1 MPNLDEIIQ
10 QRLKGGKL
18 PNPQTGPDA
27 VAKSTDQMKA
37 IKEVKDVAEEISGA
51 GELRKQVEKS
61 EEARQKSEAELAKE
75 RQNQLQDQIKNLQ
88 TEMTKLFDQKGPN
101 PEVAKLMQQLENTKN
116 ELVQNRFDYLDK
128 QIKELSQMKTS
139 GASQTALDQQ
149 IKQIK
154 AAASEL
160 GLQTPS
166 GTTMSPELQ
175 VQLKQMDI
183 NLQLQME
190 QMKDDRDRRDKE
202 WQLTVKKWDEEKDRK
217 ERELGAKVAVEKE
230 KLGLAGD
237 FMKKIGGTFARATID
252 AGKEMTAGKVA
263 SQVIQ
268 AGEGDFGEMPCLTPG
283 CGGTI
288 GIAKD
293 AVKALCPNCSTV
305 YEIQR
310 IAKEPGIG
318 SAIESEGID

>member
-10 QRLKGGKL
+10 QRLKGGGL
-18 PNPQTGPDA
+18 PNSQTQPDA
-27 VAKSTDQMKA
+27 VDKTTQHMKA
-37 IKEVKDVAEEISGA
+37 FKEVKDVAEELSGA
-51 GELRKQVEKS
+51 GELRKQAEESEK
-61 EEARQKSEAELAKE
+61 ARQKSVAELADE
-75 RQNQLQDQIKNLQ
+75 RQKQLQNEIKNIQ

-116 ELVQNRFDYLDK
+116 ELIQNRFDYLDK
-128 QIKELSQMKTS
+128 QMKELSTMKAT
-139 GASQTALDQQ
+139 GANQSALDEQ

-154 AAASEL
+154 SAAMEL
-160 GLQTPS
+160 GLQPPS

-183 NLQLQME
+183 DLQLQME

-202 WQLTVKKWDEEKDRK
+202 WQLTVKKWEEEKDQK

-230 KLGLAGD
+230 KIALGGD
-237 FMKKIGGTFARATID
+237 FMKKIGATFARATID
-252 AGKEMTAGKVA
+252 AGQEMTAGKVA
-263 SQVIQ
+263 SQIIK
-268 AGEGDFGEMPCLTPG
+268 ANEGDFGEMPCLVPG

-288 GIAKD
+288 AIARD
-293 AVKALCPNCSTV
+293 AVKAVCPSCSTV

-310 IAKEPGIG
+310 IAKETG
-318 SAIESEGID
+318 IESET